1 MIRPESVP
9 ELIALLN
16 ETDEAED
23 LEAKE
28 ASENVGK
35 SVYET
40 ICALSNEPGLD
51 GGTILLGVQKI
62 EQMLFPMYEAIGIN
76 DPDKMM
82 SDIASSCSSMFN
94 QPVRV
99 NLTTHTSGES
109 IILRIDVPE
118 VPQNQKPIY
127 LKSKGLPSGAFR
139 RIGPTD
145 VKCTDEDIQIFFQG
159 KANEPYDTRI
169 VHDAR
174 WDDIDP
180 AAITAYRK
188 TRAEA
193 NSAAEELNWSD
204 EEMLYALGATQRLD
218 GGVQI
223 TATGLLTF
231 GKPASLRRL
240 MPSQRVDYIR
250 VPGKAW
256 VQNPDF
262 TYETVQIRGPI
273 LLTVGRILAAV
284 LDDLPKTLVVEDG
297 LSGRRTE
304 TPVIPNRV
312 IREAV
317 VNALMHRSYET
328 NQPIQIIRYANRL
341 EIRNPGHSLKSPDR
355 LSEPGSAIRNPS
367 IAEILHE
374 TLYAENK
381 GSGIRVMQEKM
392 KSSGLASPTF
402 ESDREAQQFTATFLF
417 HHFLDESDWKW
428 LAQFS
433 DLALTEDQVR
443 ALIFVREVEAI
454 DNSAY
459 RDLTQVDILAASKS
473 LKHLVK
479 EGLLQMRGGGAR
491 THYIAGPKFL
501 ELTNME
507 GISPTI
513 HDSVNNMDGGEK
525 RVALSDLPLPIRI
538 HVRTLH
544 LKKRAKPEEVKDA
557 ILRLCD
563 WRALSLAEIAELL
576 DKTSTYVSQKF
587 IAKMVSDG
595 ELCYL
600 FPELPQHP
608 NQKYQSPRLHEGG

>member
-1 MIRPESVP
+1 MIRHETVP

-28 ASENVGK
+28 ASTSVGK

-40 ICALSNEPGLD
+40 ICALSNEPLLG

-62 EQMLFPMYEAIGIN
+62 EQMLFPMYEAVGIG
-76 DPDKMM
+76 DPDRMA
-82 SDIASSCSSMFN
+82 SDIASACGTMFN

-99 NLTTHTSGES
+99 NLSTHMMGDE

-118 VPQNQKPIY
+118 VPRNQKPVY
-127 LKSKGLPSGAFR
+127 FASKHLPSGAFR
-139 RIGPTD
+139 RVGPTD
-145 VKCTDEDIQIFFQG
+145 VKCTDEDMQLFFQG

-180 AAITAYRK
+180 AAIAAYRK

-218 GGVQI
+218 AGVQI

-231 GKPASLRRL
+231 GKSPSLRRL

-250 VPGKAW
+250 VPGKSW
-256 VQNPDF
+256 VQTPDF

-317 VNALMHRSYET
+317 VNSLMHRSYET

-355 LSEPGSAIRNPS
+355 LAEPGSAIRNPS

-392 KSSGLASPTF
+392 KSSGLAAPTF

-433 DLALTEDQVR
+433 DLSLTEDQMR
-443 ALIFVREVEAI
+443 AMIFVREVGAI

-459 RDLTQVDILAASKS
+459 RDLTQVDTLAASKS
-473 LKHLVK
+473 LKHLVR
-479 EGLLQMRGGGAR
+479 ERLLQMKGGGAR
-491 THYIAGPKFL
+491 THYVAGSKFV
-501 ELTNME
+501 ELTIMDA
-507 GISPTI
+507 PMATI
-513 HDSVNNMDGGEK
+513 HDKDHNMHGTSASITIG
-525 RVALSDLPLPIRI
+525 DLPLSLRTM
-538 HVRTLH
+538 VRTLQFN
-544 LKKRAKPEEVKDA
+544 KRARPEQMTAA
-557 ILRLCD
+557 ILKMCD
-563 WRALSLAEIAELL
+563 WRALSLAEIANLL
-576 DKTSTYVSQKF
+576 DKTPTYISQKF

-595 ELCYL
+595 VLCYL

>member
-1 MIRPESVP
+1 
-9 ELIALLN
+9 
-16 ETDEAED
+16 
-23 LEAKE
+23 
-28 ASENVGK
+28 
-35 SVYET
+35 
-40 ICALSNEPGLD
+40 
-51 GGTILLGVQKI
+51 
-62 EQMLFPMYEAIGIN
+62 
-76 DPDKMM
+76 
-82 SDIASSCSSMFN
+82 
-94 QPVRV
+94 
-99 NLTTHTSGES
+99 
-109 IILRIDVPE
+109 
-118 VPQNQKPIY
+118 
-127 LKSKGLPSGAFR
+127 
-139 RIGPTD
+139 
-145 VKCTDEDIQIFFQG
+145 
-159 KANEPYDTRI
+159 
-169 VHDAR
+169 
-174 WDDIDP
+174 
-180 AAITAYRK
+180 
-188 TRAEA
+188 
-193 NSAAEELNWSD
+193 
-204 EEMLYALGATQRLD
+204 
-218 GGVQI
+218 
-223 TATGLLTF
+223 
-231 GKPASLRRL
+231 
-240 MPSQRVDYIR
+240 
-250 VPGKAW
+250 
-256 VQNPDF
+256 
-262 TYETVQIRGPI
+262 
-273 LLTVGRILAAV
+273 
-284 LDDLPKTLVVEDG
+284 
-297 LSGRRTE
+297 
-304 TPVIPNRV
+304 
-312 IREAV
+312 
-317 VNALMHRSYET
+317 
-328 NQPIQIIRYANRL
+328 
-341 EIRNPGHSLKSPDR
+341 
-355 LSEPGSAIRNPS
+355 
-367 IAEILHE
+367 
-374 TLYAENK
+374 
-381 GSGIRVMQEKM
+381 MQEKM

-479 EGLLQMRGGGAR
+479 EELLQMRGGGAR

>member
-1 MIRPESVP
+1 MIRVESVA
-9 ELIALLN
+9 ELITLLN

-28 ASENVGK
+28 ASDNVGK
-35 SVYET
+35 SVFET
-40 ICALSNEPGLD
+40 VCALSNEPGLG
-51 GGTILLGVQKI
+51 GGTILLGVLKI
-62 EQMLFPMYEAIGIN
+62 EQMLFPMYEAIGIK

-99 NLTTHTSGES
+99 NLSTYSSEDN

-127 LKSKGLPSGAFR
+127 FKSKGLPSGAFR

-174 WDDIDP
+174 WDDIDTT
-180 AAITAYRK
+180 AIAAYRK

-231 GKPASLRRL
+231 GKASSLRRL
-240 MPSQRVDYIR
+240 MPSQRLDYIR
-250 VPGKAW
+250 VPGKTW

-262 TYETVQIRGPI
+262 TYETLQIRGPI
-273 LLTVGRILAAV
+273 LLTVGRILASV
-284 LDDLPKTLVVEDG
+284 LDDLPKTLVVEDS

-328 NQPIQIIRYANRL
+328 NQPVQIIRYANRL

-433 DLALTEDQVR
+433 DLQLSEDQVR

-479 EGLLQMRGGGAR
+479 EGLLQMKGGGAR
-491 THYIAGPKFL
+491 THYIAGPKFT
-501 ELTNME
+501 ELTNMD
-507 GISPTI
+507 GLSITI
-513 HDSVNNMDGGEK
+513 HDNTSNMDGKES
-525 RVALSDLPLPIRI
+525 RINLIDVPIAIRI

-544 LKKRAKPEEVKDA
+544 LKKRAKPEEVNA
-557 ILRLCD
+557 VILKLCD

-576 DKTSTYVSQKF
+576 DKTPTYISQKF
-587 IAKMVSDG
+587 IGKMVSDG
-595 ELCYL
+595 QLCYL

-608 NQKYQSPRLHEGG
+608 NQKYQSPRLHKAG